1 MDYVPP
7 PRQPQREALV
17 AVTSHVG
24 CDESLRHAAIASGS
38 SCTLAAVPR
47 ALPRPQTPHVVSSS
61 SSGSSREQG
70 VEVRLKFAVTV
81 LPLSMYT
88 VVTRVVLLKSPDRWL
103 NVAEKPRTHFPAG
116 A

>member
-1 MDYVPP
+1 MVRPGTAHYPP
-7 PRQPQREALV
+7 
-17 AVTSHVG
+17 S
-24 CDESLRHAAIASGS
+24 ESTGGFA
-38 SCTLAAVPR
+38 PE
-47 ALPRPQTPHVVSSS
+47 SSS

-81 LPLSMYT
+81 LSLSMYT